1 MSVKENEF
9 NHHKN
14 RYEEINRCRSGDIA
28 QYVTSVDIE
37 GLLKTGGFVIEF
49 LEGFICNNL
58 EYNPLE

>member
-1 MSVKENEF
+1 MNL

-14 RYEEINRCRSGDIA
+14 RYEELNRFRNGDIF
-28 QYVTSVDIE
+28 QCLISVDIE
-37 GLLKTGGFVIEF
+37 EVAKTGGFVIEF